1 MITFRYQGEGELYG
15 NDVEPRPAYFTNFA
29 SRSWIDIDNPLPAGV
44 IERFYIYVHNL
55 TSPLDP
61 QSQRIRLQVW
71 RPVEVERRFFLLIWL
86 QLIQVGNETG
96 RGALYSVC
104 AAYHKHFTYLLTYLL
119 T

>member
-1 MITFRYQGEGELYG
+1 LTGQTITFRYQGEGELYG
-15 NDVEPRPAYFTNFA
+15 NDVEPRPAYLPNFA

-71 RPVEVERRFFLLIWL
+71 RPVDVEQRRFLLIWL
-86 QLIQVGNETG
+86 QLIQVSNETG

-104 AAYHKHFTYLLTYLL
+104 VAYNKHFTY
-119 T
+119 